1 MNPTEQQATKPES
14 IKPESAKSKRPKQA
28 KPDPGL
34 DLKTPMLNP
43 AWADEVVKSLGV
55 GGPIAKVVAA
65 EISREIESDLIKV
78 ASPDKLKK
86 LARAAVNKNLGKCDQ

>member
-1 MNPTEQQATKPES
+1 MNPTEQQGTKPES
-14 IKPESAKSKRPKQA
+14 MKLESAKSKRAKQA
-28 KPDPGL
+28 KPDSAL

-43 AWADEVVKSLGV
+43 TWADEVVKALGI
-55 GGPIAKVVAA
+55 GGPIAKAVAA

-86 LARAAVNKNLGKCDQ
+86 LARAAVNKNLGKCDP

>member
-43 AWADEVVKSLGV
+43 AWADEAVKALGI

-65 EISREIESDLIKV
+65 EVCREIESALTKV
-78 ASPDKLKK
+78 ASPVKLRK
-86 LARAAVNKNLGKCDQ
+86 LVRAAVNKNLGRCDS